1 MHVPNLPER
10 PLIFLVDDDPLVIQ
24 LMGRALAG
32 LADVRF
38 ATQAAEALARI
49 KAHPPELIL
58 LDAQL
63 GSTHGLEVQAQ
74 LQQDPLLADIPVI
87 FVTSHDEEA
96 LEVAALEKGAADF
109 ITKPIRPARL
119 VARIRTHLEN
129 RRLNRQLRRLATQDG
144 LTGVSNRRAF
154 DEALDL
160 HWRQAVR
167 TGSPLSVLM
176 FDVDC
181 FKAYNDHHGHLAGD
195 DCLRRVAQ
203 ALQQQVLRPADLLA
217 RFGGEEFVML
227 LPGTPES
234 GAMHLAQRV
243 LAAMDELAVP
253 HGHSL
258 AAPHVTVSIG
268 VACAHS
274 PAPNQGPAWLLQ
286 AADRGLYAAKE
297 SGRAR
302 ACTAAVEPAASHST

>member
-1 MHVPNLPER
+1 MHVPNPSER
-10 PLIFLVDDDPLVIQ
+10 PVIFLVDDDPVVIQ
-24 LMGRALAG
+24 LMGRALAD
-32 LADVRF
+32 LAEVRF
-38 ATQAAEALARI
+38 ATQATDALARI
-49 KAHPPELIL
+49 KDHPPELIL

-63 GSTHGLEVQAQ
+63 GSAHGLDVQAA
-74 LQQDPLLADIPVI
+74 LRQDPLLAGIPVI

-96 LEVAALEKGAADF
+96 LEVAALEQGAADF

-129 RRLNRQLRRLATQDG
+129 RRLNRQLRLLATQDG

-154 DEALDL
+154 DDALDV

-167 TGSPLSVLM
+167 TGAPLAVLM

-217 RFGGEEFVML
+217 RYGGEEFVML
-227 LPGTPES
+227 LPGTPAA
-234 GAMHLAQRV
+234 GAQHLAQRV
-243 LAAMDELAVP
+243 LTAMDQLALP

-268 VACAHS
+268 VACAH
-274 PAPNQGPAWLLQ
+274 PALPDQRAAWLLQ
-286 AADRGLYAAKE
+286 AADQGLYAAKAG
-297 SGRAR
+297 GRAR
-302 ACTAAVEPAASHST
+302 ACAAPLAPASSRP

>member
-1 MHVPNLPER
+1 MPQPSER
-10 PLIFLVDDDPLVIQ
+10 PVIFLVDDDPLVIQ
-24 LMGRALAG
+24 LMGRALAS
-32 LADVRF
+32 LAEVRF
-38 ATQAAEALARI
+38 ATNASEALTRI
-49 KAHPPELIL
+49 KDHPPELIL

-63 GSTHGLEVQAQ
+63 GNAHGLDVQTQ
-74 LQQDPLLADIPVI
+74 LQQDPLLAPIPVI

-96 LEVAALEKGAADF
+96 LEVAALEHGAADF

-129 RRLNRQLRRLATQDG
+129 RRLNRQLRLLATQDG

-154 DEALDL
+154 DDALDV

-167 TGSPLSVLM
+167 TGEPLSVLM

-203 ALQQQVLRPADLLA
+203 ALQQQVLRPADMLA

-227 LPGTPES
+227 LPGTPEA
-234 GAMHLAQRV
+234 GALHLAQRV
-243 LAAMDELAVP
+243 LVAMSDLALP

-258 AAPHVTVSIG
+258 AAPYVTVSIG
-268 VACAHS
+268 VACAHPATADQS
-274 PAPNQGPAWLLQ
+274 PDRLLQ
-286 AADRGLYAAKE
+286 AADHGLYTAKE
-297 SGRAR
+297 SGRAK
-302 ACTAAVEPAASHST
+302 ACAAPV